1 MWKKVYSVL
10 LDTPLTQEMISGFE
24 AGVCLADGSRMLPAL
39 ARPGGQGPCSAE
51 VVLRQG
57 VYHQIK
63 RMFGVYGAGVREL
76 RRTAIGGVLLD
87 GTLAPAAGASSPRR
101 SLRFCRPNV
110 HETDKKFSHLPCTIG
125 FQRGA

>member
-1 MWKKVYSVL
+1 MLMARQEMDFTLERHVEKVYSVL
-10 LDTPLTQEMISGFE
+10 LDTPLTQEMIFGFE

-39 ARPGGQGPCSAE
+39 ARPGAQGPCSAE

-87 GTLAPAAGASSPRR
+87 GTLGPGGWRELTAQELALLQGKR
-101 SLRFCRPNV
+101 S
-110 HETDKKFSHLPCTIG
+110 
-125 FQRGA
+125 